1 MPKLINI
8 GNGAFVNAN
17 KISAIIS
24 SDADKV
30 RKVMLKHGCDRTSA
44 EVYDVLHR
52 LGRKP
57 QISAVGIIHY
67 QQTAAFVTKVG
78 KPRNVCHLAQIIGRG
93 NIHRQGRVPVDGALP
108 LRKRKGEGK

>member
-1 MPKLINI
+1 MPKFINI

-44 EVYDVLHR
+44 EVYDVTDDAETRSIIL
-52 LGRKP
+52 LNDES
-57 QISAVGIIHY
+57 IVVSSVSASE
-67 QQTAAFVTKVG
+67 F
-78 KPRNVCHLAQIIGRG
+78 N
-93 NIHRQGRVPVDGALP
+93 
-108 LRKRKGEGK
+108 KRFHEDSE

>member
-30 RKVMLKHGCDRTSA
+30 RKIMLKHGCDRTSA
-44 EVYDVLHR
+44 EVYDVTDDAETRSIIL
-52 LGRKP
+52 LNDES
-57 QISAVGIIHY
+57 IVVSSVSASEL
-67 QQTAAFVTKVG
+67 
-78 KPRNVCHLAQIIGRG
+78 N
-93 NIHRQGRVPVDGALP
+93 
-108 LRKRKGEGK
+108 KRFQEDSE

>member
-30 RKVMLKHGCDRTSA
+30 RRIMLKHGCDRTSA
-44 EVYDVLHR
+44 EVYDVTDDAETRSVIL
-52 LGRKP
+52 LNDESIV
-57 QISAVGIIHY
+57 ISSVSASEL
-67 QQTAAFVTKVG
+67 
-78 KPRNVCHLAQIIGRG
+78 N
-93 NIHRQGRVPVDGALP
+93 
-108 LRKRKGEGK
+108 KRFNEDSK

>member
-30 RKVMLKHGCDRTSA
+30 RRIMLKHGCDRTSA
-44 EVYDVLHR
+44 EVYDVTDDAETRSIIL
-52 LGRKP
+52 LNDES
-57 QISAVGIIHY
+57 IVVSSVSASEL
-67 QQTAAFVTKVG
+67 
-78 KPRNVCHLAQIIGRG
+78 N
-93 NIHRQGRVPVDGALP
+93 
-108 LRKRKGEGK
+108 KRFYEDSE

>member
-1 MPKLINI
+1 MAKFINI

-44 EVYDVLHR
+44 EVYDVTDDAETR
-52 LGRKP
+52 
-57 QISAVGIIHY
+57 SIILLNDESIVVSSVS
-67 QQTAAFVTKVG
+67 TSEL
-78 KPRNVCHLAQIIGRG
+78 N
-93 NIHRQGRVPVDGALP
+93 
-108 LRKRKGEGK
+108 KRFHEDSK

>member
-30 RKVMLKHGCDRTSA
+30 RRIMLKHGCDRTSA
-44 EVYDVLHR
+44 EVYDVTDDDETR
-52 LGRKP
+52 L
-57 QISAVGIIHY
+57 IILLNDESIVVSSVS
-67 QQTAAFVTKVG
+67 TSEL
-78 KPRNVCHLAQIIGRG
+78 N
-93 NIHRQGRVPVDGALP
+93 
-108 LRKRKGEGK
+108 KRFHEDSE

>member
-1 MPKLINI
+1 MAKFINI

-44 EVYDVLHR
+44 EVNDVTDDAETRSIIL
-52 LGRKP
+52 LNDES
-57 QISAVGIIHY
+57 IVVSSVSASEL
-67 QQTAAFVTKVG
+67 
-78 KPRNVCHLAQIIGRG
+78 N
-93 NIHRQGRVPVDGALP
+93 
-108 LRKRKGEGK
+108 KRFHEDSE

>member
-30 RKVMLKHGCDRTSA
+30 RRIMLKHGCDRTSA
-44 EVYDVLHR
+44 EVYDVTDDAETR
-52 LGRKP
+52 
-57 QISAVGIIHY
+57 SIILLNDESIVVSSVS
-67 QQTAAFVTKVG
+67 T
-78 KPRNVCHLAQIIGRG
+78 RELN
-93 NIHRQGRVPVDGALP
+93 
-108 LRKRKGEGK
+108 KRFHEDSE

>member
-1 MPKLINI
+1 MPKFINI

-44 EVYDVLHR
+44 EFYDVTDDAETRSIIL
-52 LGRKP
+52 LNDES
-57 QISAVGIIHY
+57 IVVSSVSASEL
-67 QQTAAFVTKVG
+67 
-78 KPRNVCHLAQIIGRG
+78 N
-93 NIHRQGRVPVDGALP
+93 
-108 LRKRKGEGK
+108 KRFHEDSE

>member
-30 RKVMLKHGCDRTSA
+30 RRIMLKHGCDRTSA
-44 EVYDVLHR
+44 EVYDVTDDAETR
-52 LGRKP
+52 
-57 QISAVGIIHY
+57 SIILLNDKSIVVSSVS
-67 QQTAAFVTKVG
+67 TSEL
-78 KPRNVCHLAQIIGRG
+78 N
-93 NIHRQGRVPVDGALP
+93 
-108 LRKRKGEGK
+108 KRFHEDSE

>member
-30 RKVMLKHGCDRTSA
+30 RRITLKHGCDRTSA
-44 EVYDVLHR
+44 EVYDVTDDAETRSVIL
-52 LGRKP
+52 LNDES
-57 QISAVGIIHY
+57 IVVSSVSASEL
-67 QQTAAFVTKVG
+67 
-78 KPRNVCHLAQIIGRG
+78 N
-93 NIHRQGRVPVDGALP
+93 
-108 LRKRKGEGK
+108 KRFHEDSE

>member
-1 MPKLINI
+1 MAKFINI

-44 EVYDVLHR
+44 EVYDVTDDAETRSVIL
-52 LGRKP
+52 LNDES
-57 QISAVGIIHY
+57 IVVSSVSASEL
-67 QQTAAFVTKVG
+67 
-78 KPRNVCHLAQIIGRG
+78 N
-93 NIHRQGRVPVDGALP
+93 
-108 LRKRKGEGK
+108 KRFHEDSE

>member
-30 RKVMLKHGCDRTSA
+30 RRIMLKHGCDRTSA
-44 EVYDVLHR
+44 EVYDVTDDAETR
-52 LGRKP
+52 
-57 QISAVGIIHY
+57 SIILLNDESIVVSSVS
-67 QQTAAFVTKVG
+67 TSEL
-78 KPRNVCHLAQIIGRG
+78 N
-93 NIHRQGRVPVDGALP
+93 
-108 LRKRKGEGK
+108 KRFYEDSE

>member
-30 RKVMLKHGCDRTSA
+30 RRIMLKHGCDRTSA
-44 EVYDVLHR
+44 EVYDVTDDAETR
-52 LGRKP
+52 
-57 QISAVGIIHY
+57 SIILLNDESI
-67 QQTAAFVTKVG
+67 VVSS
-78 KPRNVCHLAQIIGRG
+78 VLASEL
-93 NIHRQGRVPVDGALP
+93 N
-108 LRKRKGEGK
+108 KRFHEDYDK

>member
-30 RKVMLKHGCDRTSA
+30 RRIMLKHGCDRTSA
-44 EVYDVLHR
+44 EVYDVTDDAETRSIIL
-52 LGRKP
+52 LNDES
-57 QISAVGIIHY
+57 IVVSSVSASEL
-67 QQTAAFVTKVG
+67 
-78 KPRNVCHLAQIIGRG
+78 N
-93 NIHRQGRVPVDGALP
+93 
-108 LRKRKGEGK
+108 KRFNEDSK

>member
-30 RKVMLKHGCDRTSA
+30 RRIMLKHGCDRTSA
-44 EVYDVLHR
+44 EVYDVTDDAETRSIILLNDESR
-52 LGRKP
+52 V
-57 QISAVGIIHY
+57 ISSVSASEL
-67 QQTAAFVTKVG
+67 
-78 KPRNVCHLAQIIGRG
+78 N
-93 NIHRQGRVPVDGALP
+93 
-108 LRKRKGEGK
+108 KRFHEDSE

>member
-30 RKVMLKHGCDRTSA
+30 RRIMLKHGSDRTSA
-44 EVYDVLHR
+44 EVYDVTDDAETR
-52 LGRKP
+52 
-57 QISAVGIIHY
+57 SIILLNDESI
-67 QQTAAFVTKVG
+67 VVSSVSSSEL
-78 KPRNVCHLAQIIGRG
+78 N
-93 NIHRQGRVPVDGALP
+93 
-108 LRKRKGEGK
+108 KRFYEDSE